1 MPGKSIDDKTLWN
14 IQDTGVW
21 SVSNT
26 NGKPDYDPSTG
37 EKNPYLQ
44 DEPTIH
50 YGSTA
55 TEKLKTEY
63 PHIHSGYMAVV
74 EEQLE
79 LFSKKHLDYGMSN
92 ISAGTLLA
100 TEEERAFA
108 LTGLWYRI
116 SDKISRWKNLLITN
130 QVINNEPLT
139 DTYQDIVNYGIIA
152 QLVERGLWKK

>member
-1 MPGKSIDDKTLWN
+1 LEVKNKVMSE
-14 IQDTGVW
+14 DTIKYG
-21 SVSNT
+21 
-26 NGKPDYDPSTG
+26 PS
-37 EKNPYLQ
+37 
-44 DEPTIH
+44 
-50 YGSTA
+50 A
-55 TEKLKTEY
+55 TEILKKEY
-63 PHIHSGYMAVV
+63 PHIYSGYMDIM

-79 LFSKKHLDYGMSN
+79 LFSKKHLDYGMAN

-116 SDKISRWKNLLITN
+116 SDKISRWKNLLIN
-130 QVINNEPLT
+130 NRQINNEPLT

>member
-1 MPGKSIDDKTLWN
+1 MPGKSQDDKALWN
-14 IQDTGVW
+14 VQNTGIW
-21 SVSNT
+21 SVSTT
-26 NGKPDYDPSTG
+26 NGKPNYDPMTG

-44 DEPTIH
+44 DEPTVP
-50 YGSTA
+50 YGKTA
-55 TEKLKTEY
+55 TEILKTEY
-63 PHIHSGYMAVV
+63 PHIHSGYMAIV

>member
-1 MPGKSIDDKTLWN
+1 MAGKSIYDSTLWSTIDGRN
-14 IQDTGVW
+14 MRSFNENGP
-21 SVSNT
+21 VS
-26 NGKPDYDPSTG
+26 
-37 EKNPYLQ
+37 NPYLQ
-44 DEPTIH
+44 DHYEPKASEI
-50 YGSTA
+50 
-55 TEKLKTEY
+55 LKEEY
-63 PHIHSGYMAVV
+63 PHIYAGYMAIV

-79 LFSKKHLDYGMSN
+79 LFSKKHLDYGMAN

-116 SDKISRWKNLLITN
+116 SDKISRWKNLLIN
-130 QVINNEPLT
+130 NKMVNNEPLT

>member
-1 MPGKSIDDKTLWN
+1 MSENKSHDPF
-14 IQDTGVW
+14 GSRW
-21 SVSNT
+21 S
-26 NGKPDYDPSTG
+26 DHPSSADFQ
-37 EKNPYLQ
+37 LR
-44 DEPTIH
+44 DEPELH
-50 YGSTA
+50 YGFTA
-55 TEKLKTEY
+55 TETLKKEY
-63 PHIHSGYMAVV
+63 PHIYSGYMGIM

-116 SDKISRWKNLLITN
+116 SDKISRWKNLLIN
-130 QVINNEPLT
+130 NKRINNEPLT

>member
-1 MPGKSIDDKTLWN
+1 MAGKSIDDKTLWN
-14 IQDTGVW
+14 VQDTGVW
-21 SVSNT
+21 SVSTT
-26 NGKPDYDPSTG
+26 NGKPDYDPITG

-44 DEPTIH
+44 DEPTVP
-50 YGSTA
+50 YGKTA
-55 TEKLKTEY
+55 TEILKTEY
-63 PHIHSGYMAVV
+63 PHIYSGYMAIV

-116 SDKISRWKNLLITN
+116 SDKISRWKNLLIN
-130 QVINNEPLT
+130 NRVINNEPLT

>member
-1 MPGKSIDDKTLWN
+1 MGDKVTEHYQRELKKL
-14 IQDTGVW
+14 V
-21 SVSNT
+21 
-26 NGKPDYDPSTG
+26 K
-37 EKNPYLQ
+37 
-44 DEPTIH
+44 DEPAVK
-50 YGSTA
+50 YGLSA
-55 TEKLKTEY
+55 TEILKSEY
-63 PHIHSGYMAVV
+63 PHIYSGYMGIM

-92 ISAGTLLA
+92 ISAGTLLS

-116 SDKISRWKNLLITN
+116 SDKISRWKNLLIN
-130 QVINNEPLT
+130 NRVINNEPLT